1 MVQRAAINDLFK
13 GIPFEDS
20 FCLSHL
26 QYADDTLIFMPANL
40 HMVKK
45 VKRILLWF
53 AICSGLHIN
62 FHKSSL
68 IDINVREDTYVGMAS
83 SVFCRF
89 DSLPCSYLGMPLGS
103 NPKRLSTWKPI
114 IENFRRKLSMWRGRM
129 LSLVG
134 RICLIKSVMS
144 SLLVYYMSSFLL
156 LKGVCII
163 LTSIQRR
170 FLWFRVVKQKILVG
184 VKMGVV
190 AY

>member
-1 MVQRAAINDLFK
+1 LVQRAAINDLFK

-114 IENFRRKLSMWRGRM
+114 IENFRRKLSIWRGRM

-170 FLWFRVVKQKILVG
+170 FLWSRVAKQKKICRV
-184 VKMGVV
+184 
-190 AY
+190 